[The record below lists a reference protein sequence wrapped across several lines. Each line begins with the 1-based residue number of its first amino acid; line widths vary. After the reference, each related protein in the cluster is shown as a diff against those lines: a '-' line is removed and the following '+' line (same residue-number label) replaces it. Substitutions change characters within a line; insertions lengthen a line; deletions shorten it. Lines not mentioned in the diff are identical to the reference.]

1 MKKVLIFLL
10 SFVALVTV
18 NAQQDPAAKR
28 ILDAVSKTVKDYKT
42 ITANFTIKSVTS
54 QGKSNGTKTGTIT
67 TKGEKYILKEGKNEI
82 ICDGSK
88 TYNFDGAKTITVTP
102 LEESNQTLSPQKI
115 LAGAYDQDFTYKL
128 MGTKGNFH
136 EIEMKPKDGRK
147 NFSKVNIF
155 IDKSKNMISR
165 AVILDKGNNVVQV
178 NFSNMITNK
187 NLADQ
192 LFVFNPARYPKDV
205 EILD

>member
-1 MKKVLIFLL
+1 MKKVFAILL
-10 SFVALVTV
+10 SFVAIVTV
-18 NAQQDPAAKR
+18 NAQQDPQAKN
-28 ILDAVSKTVKDYKT
+28 ILDAVSNTVKNYKT
-42 ITANFTIKSVTS
+42 ITANFTIRSVTS
-54 QGKSNGTKTGTIT
+54 QGKSNGTKTGSIT

-82 ICDGSK
+82 ICDGTK
-88 TYNFDGAKTITVTP
+88 TYNFDGAKTITITS

-128 MGTKGNFH
+128 VGTKGNFH

-155 IDKSKNMISR
+155 IDKTKKMISR
-165 AVILDKGNNVVQV
+165 AVILDKGNNTVQV
-178 NFSNMITNK
+178 SFSNMVTNK
-187 NLADQ
+187 NLSDQ
-192 LFVFNPARYPKDV
+192 LFAFNPARYPKDV